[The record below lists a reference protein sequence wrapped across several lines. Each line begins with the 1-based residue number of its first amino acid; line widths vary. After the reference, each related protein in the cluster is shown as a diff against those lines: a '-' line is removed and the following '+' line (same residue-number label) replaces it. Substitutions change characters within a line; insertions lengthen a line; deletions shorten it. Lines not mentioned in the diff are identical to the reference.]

1 MYKVSIKSKG
11 KYGNWTLGDR
21 YYLFTK
27 DAIKFIALAISEEC
41 EIEYF
46 KFVRLYSF
54 AYCWS
59 SAELNLNDKFLK
71 KLKYELLN
79 IESEE

>member
-21 YYLFTK
+21 YFLFAK
-27 DAIKFIALAISEEC
+27 DAIEFIALAITEEC

-46 KFVRLYSF
+46 KFVRLYRF
-54 AYCWS
+54 IYCWS
-59 SAELNLNDKFLK
+59 STELKTNDKFLK